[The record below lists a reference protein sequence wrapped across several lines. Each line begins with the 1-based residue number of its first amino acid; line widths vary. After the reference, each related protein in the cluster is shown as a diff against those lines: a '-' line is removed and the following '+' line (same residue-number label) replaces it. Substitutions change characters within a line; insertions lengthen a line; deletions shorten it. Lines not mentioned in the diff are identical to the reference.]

1 MVVMG
6 CYFPWRFSFLDCIAL
21 VSLVY
26 SLGRQTGPALIFLS
40 MNVMK
45 DKIEYSI

>member
-1 MVVMG
+1 MVIMG
-6 CYFPWRFSFLDCIAL
+6 CYFPWRFSFLDFIAL

-26 SLGRQTGPALIFLS
+26 SLGRQTAPALIFFGI
-40 MNVMK
+40 NVMK